1 MGTCCA
7 RRRDPNISLV
17 SSTASGLAMWL
28 AFLYPATELLRLLDG
43 LAAAIDPRLSIA
55 ASLHDLFAANASS
68 VAAIAAGVVALR
80 LLGLVRSSIRVT
92 VPALDG

>member
-17 SSTASGLAMWL
+17 SSTTSGFAMWL
-28 AFLYPATELLRLLDG
+28 AFLYPATQLLRLLDG
-43 LAAAIDPRLSIA
+43 LAAAIDPRLSIV

-92 VPALDG
+92 VALDG